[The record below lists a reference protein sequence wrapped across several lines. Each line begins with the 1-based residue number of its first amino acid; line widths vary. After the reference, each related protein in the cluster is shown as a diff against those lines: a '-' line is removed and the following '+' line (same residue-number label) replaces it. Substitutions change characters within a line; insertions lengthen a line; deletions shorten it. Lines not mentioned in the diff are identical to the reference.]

1 MRLARN
7 EWGFKVNIKTGV
19 VEMGIPKVKAVTPE
33 QVFSLMYGAS
43 KLIAAMYE
51 VLVKMIDQAPETK
64 VKK

>member
-43 KLIAAMYE
+43 KLIAAMHE
-51 VLVKMIDQAPETK
+51 VMNEMMRGCEEKG